1 MAFDV
6 LRCSV
11 GMKRDNR
18 VLMTDRTTPIGEGLS
33 REQRYLAK
41 SVLAMFPR
49 SWQRA
54 RRRIVVL
61 CYHSVHPTNAFAS
74 ATPEQFDEQMGWLKE
89 HCDVIP
95 LGEALDRA
103 AERRD
108 SPSKPAVS
116 ITFDDGYDDNFVFA
130 LPVLMRYGIKASFY
144 VTTGFIDR
152 DPEVVDRMRRM
163 RGMAVSAL
171 RWEQLA
177 EMRRGGMA
185 VGSHTITHPNLAE
198 LAPGAVRVELR
209 DSKRALEDHL
219 GEEIDSIAYPYGIP
233 GRHVTDQTIAS
244 AREAGFRTGV
254 SILYR
259 DIRQRDDALN
269 IPRIAVKNNSLQLLK
284 AKIVGSLDVIGRWQ
298 EYKARGTIAA
308 DDDGGT
314 KTR

>member
-1 MAFDV
+1 
-6 LRCSV
+6 
-11 GMKRDNR
+11 
-18 VLMTDRTTPIGEGLS
+18 MTDGTIPIGEGLS

-41 SVLAMFPR
+41 SVLALFPR
-49 SWQRA
+49 SWERA

-103 AERRD
+103 AGRRD

-130 LPVLMRYGIKASFY
+130 LPVLMRHGIKASFY

-163 RGMAVSAL
+163 RGMPVSAL
-171 RWEQLA
+171 SWKQLA
-177 EMRRGGMA
+177 EMRQAGMD
-185 VGSHTITHPNLAE
+185 VGSHTMTHPNLAQ
-198 LAPGAVRVELR
+198 LAPGAVRAELR
-209 DSKRALEDHL
+209 DSKRSLEDHL
-219 GEEIDSIAYPYGIP
+219 GAEIDSVAYPFGIP
-233 GRHVTDQTIAS
+233 GRHITDQTIAS
-244 AREAGFRTGV
+244 AREAGFRTGAT
-254 SILYR
+254 ILYR
-259 DIRQRDDALN
+259 DVRKHDDALT
-269 IPRIAVKNNSLQLLK
+269 IPRIAVKNNTLQLVQ

-298 EYKARGTIAA
+298 EYRARGAINAEN
-308 DDDGGT
+308 DGGT

>member
-1 MAFDV
+1 
-6 LRCSV
+6 
-11 GMKRDNR
+11 
-18 VLMTDRTTPIGEGLS
+18 MTDRTTQIEEGLS

-89 HCDVIP
+89 HCDLIP
-95 LGEALDRA
+95 LGEALGRA
-103 AERRD
+103 AGRRD

-152 DPEVVDRMRRM
+152 DPEVMDRMRRM

-171 RWEQLA
+171 SWKQLA
-177 EMRRGGMA
+177 EMRQAGMD
-185 VGSHTITHPNLAE
+185 VGSHTIKHPNLAE
-198 LAPGAVRVELR
+198 LEPGAVGVELR
-209 DSKRALEDHL
+209 DSKRSIEDRL
-219 GEEIDSIAYPYGIP
+219 GEEIDSVAYPFGIP
-233 GRHVTDQTIAS
+233 GRHITDQTVAV

-259 DIRQRDDALN
+259 DVRQHDDALT
-269 IPRIAVKNNSLQLLK
+269 IPRIAVKNNTLQLVK
-284 AKIVGSLDVIGRWQ
+284 AKIIGSLDVIGRWQ
-298 EYKARGTIAA
+298 EYRARGTIAA
-308 DDDGGT
+308 GGDGGT

>member
-1 MAFDV
+1 V
-6 LRCSV
+6 IIR
-11 GMKRDNR
+11 GE
-18 VLMTDRTTPIGEGLS
+18 VLMTGSSTPIGEGLS

-74 ATPEQFDEQMGWLKE
+74 ATPEQFDEQMRWLKE

-95 LGEALDRA
+95 LSEALDRA
-103 AERRD
+103 AGRRD
-108 SPSKPAVS
+108 SLSEPSVT

-130 LPVLMRYGIKASFY
+130 LPVLIRYGIKASFY

-171 RWEQLA
+171 SWKQLA
-177 EMRRGGMA
+177 EMGQAGMD
-185 VGSHTITHPNLAE
+185 VGSHTITHRNLAE
-198 LAPGAVRVELR
+198 LEPGAVRAELR
-209 DSKRALEDHL
+209 DSKRSLEDHL
-219 GEEIDSIAYPYGIP
+219 SEEIDSVAYPFGIP
-233 GRHVTDQTIAS
+233 GRHVTDQTIAV
-244 AREAGFRTGV
+244 ARESGYRTGT

-259 DIRQRDDALN
+259 DVRQHDDVLN
-269 IPRIAVKNNSLQLLK
+269 IPRIAVKNNTLQLLK

-298 EYKARGTIAA
+298 EYKARGTIPAE
-308 DDDGGT
+308 DDGGT
-314 KTR
+314 

>member
-95 LGEALDRA
+95 LGEALDRV

-198 LAPGAVRVELR
+198 LAPGAVRAELR

-314 KTR
+314 KTG